1 MLPANNKGAGLSAGF
16 PDVCLSPVFGLFPFP
31 NMHPNGMNFPF
42 SFNVW
47 FSMMAALHMAA
58 FAIMTA
64 GDQLGTLHPT
74 FMGQGRYVFGNVRVF
89 INFFP
94 STSLL
99 CPRVGNNFNCF
110 IGIQVLPSVTNVFIT
125 YNGGSAAVARPAGA
139 PLLADLDALVAS
151 LHPCGSASPVVDSA
165 WIGPGVGYVRIRHF
179 SLDVPARVHTAVR
192 ALEAEGLE
200 TLVLDLRDNP
210 GGELTAF
217 LELAGDFLEP
227 GSVLGRAIDAD
238 GDETVYRSSH
248 RDPCRAPLWILV
260 DRGTASAAELFAGCL
275 QWHGRALVAGE
286 RTYGKGTALKVAA
299 DPDDGRAV
307 LAGAAMVL
315 LPGGESI
322 QATGVRPDVALGES
336 EGLAADGEQPSLAA
350 FFARSG
356 AERHRSSAG
365 APG

>member
-47 FSMMAALHMAA
+47 FSMMAALFVAS
-58 FAIMTA
+58 FSFMTT
-64 GDQLGTLHPT
+64 GDQAGTLHPT
-74 FMGQGRYVFGNVRVF
+74 FMGQGRYIFGNVRVF
-89 INFFP
+89 INFFAAV
-94 STSLL
+94 SLL

-110 IGIQVLPSVTNVFIT
+110 IGIQVLPSVTNVFIM
-125 YNGGSAAVARPAGA
+125 YNAGSAAAARPAGA
-139 PLLADLDALVAS
+139 PALADVDALLAS
-151 LHPCGSASPVVDSA
+151 LHPCGGTSPVESA
-165 WIGPGVGYVRIRHF
+165 LLAPGVGYMRIQRF
-179 SLDVPARVHTAVR
+179 SLDVPARVHTAVK
-192 ALEAEGLE
+192 ALEAEGME
-200 TLVLDLRDNP
+200 TLVLDLRGNP
-210 GGELTAF
+210 GGELTAC

-227 GSVLGRAIDAD
+227 GSVLARAIDAD

-248 RDPCRAPLWILV
+248 RDPCRAPLWVLV

-275 QWHGRALVAGE
+275 QWHGRALVVGE
-286 RTYGKGTALKVAA
+286 RTYGKGTALKVTA

-322 QATGVRPDVALGES
+322 QATGVRPDVALGGNE
-336 EGLAADGEQPSLAA
+336 EIEADGEQPSLAA
-350 FFARSG
+350 FFARRS
-356 AERHRSSAG
+356 AERHRASAG
-365 APG
+365 ARG

>member
-1 MLPANNKGAGLSAGF
+1 MSAGF

-31 NMHPNGMNFPF
+31 NMHPNGMMFPF

-47 FSMMAALHMAA
+47 FSMMAALNIAA
-58 FAIMTA
+58 FAILTM
-64 GDQLGTLHPT
+64 GDQLGTLHWT
-74 FMGQGRYVFGNVRVF
+74 FMGQGRHTFGNFRVF
-89 INFFP
+89 INFLP
-94 STSLL
+94 ATTLL

-125 YNGGSAAVARPAGA
+125 YNAGSAESARPAGA

-151 LHPCGSASPVVDSA
+151 LHPCGSTSPVESA
-165 WIGPGVGYVRIRHF
+165 SLAPGIGYVRIRHF
-179 SLDVPARVHTAVR
+179 SLDVPARVHTALS

-238 GDETVYRSSH
+238 GDEVVYRSNH

-275 QWHGRALVAGE
+275 QWHGRAIVAGE
-286 RTYGKGTALKVAA
+286 RTYGKGTALKVAV
-299 DPDDGRAV
+299 DPAEGAQV
-307 LAGAAMVL
+307 LTPAAMVV

-322 QATGVRPDVALGES
+322 QATGVRPDVALGGS
-336 EGLAADGEQPSLAA
+336 EGLESDGEQPSLAA
-350 FFARSG
+350 FFARSS

-365 APG
+365 TPG